1 MHVSRI
7 AWDHYRLPFAAGF
20 HTARGALPAREGIV
34 LRLSDGEGRCGLG
47 EIAPLPPFGGSLD
60 DALALLEVLAPT
72 LPGCPVAMLIEQ
84 ATAHPSMTT
93 FPPATRQVV
102 LGGLE
107 LAVCD
112 LLAQAAGIPLARWLS
127 DAESPPAII
136 PVNAT
141 IGARD
146 TAAAERAAWQA
157 VADGF
162 GCVKLKVGSGDSPR
176 EEVARVAAVR
186 QALGPAVELR
196 LDANGAWTPRQ
207 ALAMLDA
214 LQPYNIA
221 LVEQPTPPDD
231 LDGLRLVRQH
241 APGIPIAADESASD
255 AAAIERLITAA
266 AADAIIL
273 KPMLLGGPRPA
284 LALARRIQAA
294 GLQVIVTSL
303 LDSGIGVCGAL
314 HVAAA
319 LPPPL
324 PACGLATT
332 ALLADDLLR
341 ESLTPQRGRL
351 AVPQRPG
358 PGITLDDQA
367 LTYYRIQGATY
378 G

>member
-1 MHVSRI
+1 
-7 AWDHYRLPFAAGF
+7 
-20 HTARGALPAREGIV
+20 
-34 LRLSDGEGRCGLG
+34 
-47 EIAPLPPFGGSLD
+47 
-60 DALALLEVLAPT
+60 
-72 LPGCPVAMLIEQ
+72 
-84 ATAHPSMTT
+84 
-93 FPPATRQVV
+93 
-102 LGGLE
+102 
-107 LAVCD
+107 
-112 LLAQAAGIPLARWLS
+112 
-127 DAESPPAII
+127 
-136 PVNAT
+136 
-141 IGARD
+141 
-146 TAAAERAAWQA
+146 
-157 VADGF
+157 
-162 GCVKLKVGSGDSPR
+162 
-176 EEVARVAAVR
+176 VAAVR